1 MVRRILIIDDDVD
14 DQELFVEAI
23 AELNA
28 PFSCETASNGEDGL
42 QKLGDPSFQLP
53 DLIFL
58 DLNMPRLNGKQCLE
72 RIKSSM
78 QLRDIPVIIYS
89 TSSQDNDVRDCI
101 ALGAVHFLTKPS
113 SFNELCKS
121 LSEILLNQKFTIQTS

>member
-1 MVRRILIIDDDVD
+1 MIIDDDVD

-42 QKLGDPSFQLP
+42 QKLGDSSYQLP

-72 RIKSSM
+72 RIKSSVK
-78 QLRDIPVIIYS
+78 LRDIPVIIYS

-113 SFNELCKS
+113 SFNELCRS
-121 LSEILLNQKFTIQTS
+121 LSEILLDQKFTIQTP